1 MPELREALSALGLAV
16 RVGEPIA
23 RHGFWRIGGPADFL
37 VEVPDTPT
45 LARVRALGA
54 PILVLGKGSN
64 LLVSDAGVRGI
75 TVVLGGAF
83 RSSVVSNGLV
93 EAGAGLPNTV
103 LLQRL
108 QKAELG
114 GLAPLAGVPGT
125 IGGAIRMN
133 AGTRLGEISERVHSV
148 ELLLADGRIERVDA
162 ASLHFSYRT
171 ARLPADAI
179 VTRAWFRVS
188 DQGVDAERAA
198 IAEHLA
204 YRKATQP
211 LELPSCGS
219 VFKNP
224 PGDSAGRLVE
234 AAGLKGT
241 VAGGAQISEMHA
253 NFIVNRGDASAADV
267 VSLVRLA
274 RDTVKERFGVAL
286 EPEVHT
292 AGDWPSPPF

>member
-1 MPELREALSALGLAV
+1 VPDLRQALSALGLAV

-23 RHGFWRIGGPADFL
+23 RQGFWRIGGPADFL
-37 VEVPDTPT
+37 VEVPDTQT

-83 RSSVVSNGLV
+83 RTSVVENGLV
-93 EAGAGLPNTV
+93 EAGAGLPNAV

-108 QKAELG
+108 QKAGLG

-162 ASLHFSYRT
+162 AALHFAYRT

-179 VTRAWFRVS
+179 VTRAWFHVS
-188 DQGVDAERAA
+188 AEGVEAERTA

-241 VAGGAQISEMHA
+241 VAGGAQISELHA
-253 NFIVNRGDASAADV
+253 NFIVNRGDATAADI
-267 VSLVRLA
+267 VSLVQLA
-274 RDTVKERFGVAL
+274 RDTVRQRFGVTL

-292 AGDWPSPPF
+292 AGDWSGPPF

>member
-1 MPELREALSALGLAV
+1 
-16 RVGEPIA
+16 
-23 RHGFWRIGGPADFL
+23 
-37 VEVPDTPT
+37 
-45 LARVRALGA
+45 
-54 PILVLGKGSN
+54 
-64 LLVSDAGVRGI
+64 
-75 TVVLGGAF
+75 
-83 RSSVVSNGLV
+83 
-93 EAGAGLPNTV
+93 
-103 LLQRL
+103 
-108 QKAELG
+108 
-114 GLAPLAGVPGT
+114 
-125 IGGAIRMN
+125 MN

-162 ASLHFSYRT
+162 AALHFAYRA

-179 VTRAWFRVS
+179 VTRAWFHVS
-188 DQGVDAERAA
+188 AEGVEAERTA

-241 VAGGAQISEMHA
+241 VSGGAQISELHA
-253 NFIVNRGDASAADV
+253 NFIVNRGDALAADV

-274 RDTVKERFGVAL
+274 RDTVRERLGVTL

-292 AGDWPSPPF
+292 AGDWPAPPF